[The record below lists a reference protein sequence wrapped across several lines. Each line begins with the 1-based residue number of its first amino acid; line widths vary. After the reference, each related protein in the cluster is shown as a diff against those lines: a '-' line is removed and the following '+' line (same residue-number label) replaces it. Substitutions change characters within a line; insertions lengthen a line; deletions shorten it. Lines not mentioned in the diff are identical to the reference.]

1 MVSAPCSERIPL
13 GQHRKPS
20 RIRLPQAA
28 PAAVAAA
35 PTLAGVAAAAFLSQ
49 QVPVAPLAAAA
60 PQQAAPRSA
69 QLDSAYLTGTMSSAQ
84 LVSVTRR
91 TLMLEMQQAW
101 QAKSAASA
109 TSAKAA
115 KAQAAF
121 PATYTVQQGDSL
133 SAIAAKFYG
142 KQAAW
147 PVLYWR
153 NHSKI
158 RWAND
163 IEVGQVLRVPAEPA
177 TIPAPPEQLAP
188 PAPPVVTTTSDF
200 QPKHASTSRV
210 RAQSAPD
217 PAPAAAPAPA
227 APAPSQAGTGGSW
240 PGGAFG
246 NCVVERESGGNP
258 NVWNASGHWGLY
270 QFSSSTWAE
279 YGGSPADFGHAGVGE
294 QEAVFMN
301 AMARGGEFNWAPYD
315 GC

>member
-1 MVSAPCSERIPL
+1 L

-28 PAAVAAA
+28 PAAIAVA
-35 PTLAGVAAAAFLSQ
+35 PTLASVAAAAFLSQ

-60 PQQAAPRSA
+60 APQQAAPRSA
-69 QLDSAYLTGTMSSAQ
+69 ELDSAYLPGTMSSAQ
-84 LVSVTRR
+84 LVAATRQA
-91 TLMLEMQQAW
+91 LMSEMRQAW
-101 QAKSAASA
+101 QAKA
-109 TSAKAA
+109 AA
-115 KAQAAF
+115 KAQPAF
-121 PATYTVQQGDSL
+121 PTRYTVQPGDSL
-133 SAIAAKFYG
+133 SGIAAKFYG

-153 NHSKI
+153 NHGQI

-163 IEVGQVLRVPAEPA
+163 IEAGQVLRVPAEPA
-177 TIPAPPEQLAP
+177 TIPDP
-188 PAPPVVTTTSDF
+188 PAQLSPPAAPTITTTSDF
-200 QPKHASTSRV
+200 RPKHASTTRV

-217 PAPAAAPAPA
+217 PAPAADTAPAPA
-227 APAPSQAGTGGSW
+227 APAPSQAGGGGPW

-258 NVWNASGHWGLY
+258 DVWNASGHWGLY
-270 QFSSSTWAE
+270 QFSASTWAE
-279 YGGSPADFGHAGVGE
+279 YGGSPGDFGHAGVAE

>member
-1 MVSAPCSERIPL
+1 L

-35 PTLAGVAAAAFLSQ
+35 PTLASVAAAAFLSQ
-49 QVPVAPLAAAA
+49 QVPVAPLAATA

-69 QLDSAYLTGTMSSAQ
+69 ELDAAFLPRTMSSAQ
-84 LVSVTRR
+84 LASATRLA
-91 TLMLEMQQAW
+91 LMGEMRQAW
-101 QAKSAASA
+101 QAKPQLD
-109 TSAKAA
+109 AKT
-115 KAQAAF
+115 QPAF
-121 PATYTVQQGDSL
+121 PTKYTVQAGDSL

-153 NHSKI
+153 NHGQI

-177 TIPAPPEQLAP
+177 AIPAPPAQLS
-188 PAPPVVTTTSDF
+188 PPVAPAVTTTSDF
-200 QPKHASTSRV
+200 HAKHASTSRV
-210 RAQSAPD
+210 RAQSAPAPAPAAVA
-217 PAPAAAPAPA
+217 PAPAAAAPPATASGP
-227 APAPSQAGTGGSW
+227 W

-258 NVWNASGHWGLY
+258 DVWNASGHWGLY
-270 QFSSSTWAE
+270 QFSASTWAE
-279 YGGSPADFGHAGVGE
+279 YGGSPADFGHAGVAE

-301 AMARGGEFNWAPYD
+301 ALARGGEFNWAPYD

>member
-1 MVSAPCSERIPL
+1 L

-28 PAAVAAA
+28 PAVVAAA
-35 PTLAGVAAAAFLSQ
+35 PTLASVAAAAFLSQ
-49 QVPVAPLAAAA
+49 QVPVVPLASAA

-69 QLDSAYLTGTMSSAQ
+69 ELDAVYQPGTMSSAQ
-84 LVSVTRR
+84 LASATRLA
-91 TLMLEMQQAW
+91 LMSEMRQAW
-101 QAKSAASA
+101 QAKPQS
-109 TSAKAA
+109 
-115 KAQAAF
+115 AF
-121 PATYTVQQGDSL
+121 PATYTVQPGDSL
-133 SAIAAKFYG
+133 SAIAARFYHN
-142 KQAAW
+142 QAAW

-153 NHSKI
+153 NHGEI

-163 IEVGQVLRVPAEPA
+163 IEAGQVLRIPAEPA
-177 TIPAPPEQLAP
+177 TMPAPPAQLSP
-188 PAPPVVTTTSDF
+188 PAAPAITTTSDF
-200 QPKHASTSRV
+200 QPKHASTARV

-227 APAPSQAGTGGSW
+227 APAPPAPPAPSGAAPSGPW

-246 NCVVERESGGNP
+246 DCVVERESGGNP
-258 NVWNASGHWGLY
+258 DVWNASGHWGLY
-270 QFSSSTWAE
+270 QFSASTWAE